1 MFVSGGPNASGSI
14 RRVQLKRQGVVL
26 SEFDLYAFLSRGDK
40 TADIKLQE
48 GDVIFY
54 PKASGFM
61 AFTGKVNTPGVYEI
75 KDDTESVA
83 DFLSL
88 AGGLPIVADPRR
100 ATLERL
106 MPAQDQPRRLEE
118 FALDAKGLQKK
129 LQNGDVVSVA
139 AIVPELAN
147 GITLRG
153 NVSQPAR
160 FAWRAGIRVS
170 DVISQKSLLMSPDSV
185 RKQNE
190 LLFSP
195 FEQERSARNRARL
208 PEDLAFERNEEDKN
222 ELAKLKSRPQAPLPL
237 PSGADANSLNRLDS
251 YTDRS
256 AILNRKSLISDQ
268 SLADSIG
275 GLVDEI
281 NLDYAVVE
289 RLHRQDLRVSLLP
302 FNLGKVLASPASPDN
317 LALEPGDVLT
327 VFSANDIRIPIS
339 KKRVFVRLE
348 GEVNKPG
355 IYQILPEEDISQL
368 IKRADGFTSEAY
380 IYGIGFYR
388 DDVKKSQQENL
399 DKLLRR
405 LEAESSGSSTQ
416 ASQSIGAVSDLGAA
430 QAKVQSIQLAQK
442 QSLER
447 ARSLKPEGRISLG
460 VTPDL
465 NFQISALPKLKL
477 KNGDRIYVPSR
488 PDFVYIFGS
497 VNTESA
503 IIFKPNL
510 SVSDYLRTAGLG
522 SGADK
527 DATILMRADGSALT
541 NNSFWRNEVLHTTVM
556 PGDIIVLPEKLD
568 RESPWSYIVR
578 GVKDYTQI
586 LYQLGLGAAAIKTLR
601 Q

>member
-1 MFVSGGPNASGSI
+1 
-14 RRVQLKRQGVVL
+14 
-26 SEFDLYAFLSRGDK
+26 
-40 TADIKLQE
+40 
-48 GDVIFY
+48 
-54 PKASGFM
+54 
-61 AFTGKVNTPGVYEI
+61 
-75 KDDTESVA
+75 
-83 DFLSL
+83 
-88 AGGLPIVADPRR
+88 
-100 ATLERL
+100 
-106 MPAQDQPRRLEE
+106 
-118 FALDAKGLQKK
+118 
-129 LQNGDVVSVA
+129 
-139 AIVPELAN
+139 
-147 GITLRG
+147 
-153 NVSQPAR
+153 
-160 FAWRAGIRVS
+160 
-170 DVISQKSLLMSPDSV
+170 
-185 RKQNE
+185 
-190 LLFSP
+190 
-195 FEQERSARNRARL
+195 
-208 PEDLAFERNEEDKN
+208 
-222 ELAKLKSRPQAPLPL
+222 
-237 PSGADANSLNRLDS
+237 
-251 YTDRS
+251 
-256 AILNRKSLISDQ
+256 
-268 SLADSIG
+268 
-275 GLVDEI
+275 
-281 NLDYAVVE
+281 
-289 RLHRQDLRVSLLP
+289 
-302 FNLGKVLASPASPDN
+302 
-317 LALEPGDVLT
+317 LT

-447 ARSLKPEGRISLG
+447 ARSLKPEGRIALG
-460 VTPDL
+460 VAPDL
-465 NFQISALPKLKL
+465 DYKIEALPNLKL
-477 KNGDRIYVPSR
+477 NNGDRIYVPSR

-503 IIFKPNL
+503 IIFKSNL
-510 SVSDYLRTAGLG
+510 SVADYLRTAGLG

-541 NNSFWRNEVLHTTVM
+541 NQSVFRNDVLSATVM
-556 PGDIIVLPEKLD
+556 PGDTIVLPEKLD

>member
-1 MFVSGGPNASGSI
+1 
-14 RRVQLKRQGVVL
+14 
-26 SEFDLYAFLSRGDK
+26 
-40 TADIKLQE
+40 
-48 GDVIFY
+48 
-54 PKASGFM
+54 M
-61 AFTGKVNTPGVYEI
+61 AFTGKVNIPGVYEI

-237 PSGADANSLNRLDS
+237 PSGADANSPKRLDS
-251 YTDRS
+251 STDRS
-256 AILNRKSLISDQ
+256 AILNRKSLIPDQ